1 MKRETKAVLTIVFAA
16 LGILILLMVLSVMA
30 LLQAFIPP
38 TRIGPAN
45 NYEVGRVSDPY
56 VEVDYVAVY
65 DGRLSNSGEVV
76 RLVDEN
82 LAIVTQVFWQTS
94 DPWPVTPDGDG
105 PSLELIAA
113 GGQNGDKHS
122 AES

>member
-45 NYEVGRVSDPY
+45 NYEVGRVADPY
-56 VEVDYVAVY
+56 VAVDYVAIY
-65 DGRLSNSGEVV
+65 DGRLMDPSWSVHEVE
-76 RLVDEN
+76 RG
-82 LAIVTQVFWQTS
+82 VTV
-94 DPWPVTPDGDG
+94 
-105 PSLELIAA
+105 
-113 GGQNGDKHS
+113 
-122 AES
+122 